1 MCGVANGLGIDCHG
15 SQVLDERLP
24 DSDALLWY
32 CECRCQWSGHVEVST
47 AQISSDLGFEMLM
60 RYSSV
65 VLWVSQN
72 IEDDYTYNL
81 AL

>member
-1 MCGVANGLGIDCHG
+1 MVGVDCYG
-15 SQVLDERLP
+15 SEVPDEGLP

-32 CECRCQWSGHVEVST
+32 CERRCEWAGHAEVST
-47 AQISSDLGFEMLM
+47 AQILPDPEFEILTK
-60 RYSSV
+60 YSTV